1 MPIQVRILCAKCRT
15 LSHIIEHKLR
25 LLAFYLT
32 YAHSLTA
39 DLRLV
44 VPETHVGG
52 KLYELYKQ
60 YNEELY
66 MDRIRPAAVVTGH
79 ADLID
84 VQFEASDLV
93 PDAEGSV

>member
-1 MPIQVRILCAKCRT
+1 M
-15 LSHIIEHKLR
+15 
-25 LLAFYLT
+25 
-32 YAHSLTA
+32 
-39 DLRLV
+39 

-93 PDAEGSV
+93 PEAEGINLFCCSIVLDNFVLRLNVGVELV

>member
-1 MPIQVRILCAKCRT
+1 MALRQQLKGNFANKSDFCIQ
-15 LSHIIEHKLR
+15 
-25 LLAFYLT
+25 
-32 YAHSLTA
+32 SLTCHLSFCI

-79 ADLID
+79 TDLID
-84 VQFEASDLV
+84 VQIEASDLV
-93 PDAEGSV
+93 PDGEG